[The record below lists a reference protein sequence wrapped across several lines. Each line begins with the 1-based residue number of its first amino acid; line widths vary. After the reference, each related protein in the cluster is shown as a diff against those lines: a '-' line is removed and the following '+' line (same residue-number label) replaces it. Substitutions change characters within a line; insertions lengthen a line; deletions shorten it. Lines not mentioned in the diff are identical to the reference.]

1 MYVIWRLSLR
11 NIRHV
16 MKLRGHPWLQVRHNI
31 RASLRECRLFFFS
44 IQVMTF
50 GIKEKEE
57 NVETL
62 CSKAW
67 AHNVRGEALEEI
79 AHRPV
84 AGRLPERWDVHRAPT
99 RNSNF
104 VATVINAWN
113 FFVCV
118 CCWPPSHAA
127 AVSEC
132 ENMWAFVSAPIFY
145 IIIGKMGGG
154 GGETSGKYDFLLIV
168 FRLCGGSEAQRFL
181 NSLLEYRHNYYWS
194 LCTAAY
200 ANTQLVLM

>member
-1 MYVIWRLSLR
+1 MQAI
-11 NIRHV
+11 
-16 MKLRGHPWLQVRHNI
+16 
-31 RASLRECRLFFFS
+31 FFS

-62 CSKAW
+62 CSKAG

-113 FFVCV
+113 FLY
-118 CCWPPSHAA
+118 
-127 AVSEC
+127 VSVVDRHHTQQQYLSVKIC
-132 ENMWAFVSAPIFY
+132 E
-145 IIIGKMGGG
+145 
-154 GGETSGKYDFLLIV
+154 LLC
-168 FRLCGGSEAQRFL
+168 LLRFFIL
-181 NSLLEYRHNYYWS
+181 
-194 LCTAAY
+194 
-200 ANTQLVLM
+200 